1 MQTKRICPY
10 PGLRPFNEEESIFF
24 KGREEHIDKI
34 ISQLQEKKFL
44 MVTGASGDGK
54 SSLIYAGLIPRSRAG
69 FFKTRFNNWMV
80 VDFRPER
87 APLSNLAAALNN
99 HLDFK
104 DVNELEEDLSYGFSS
119 LAKIYKE
126 SKYYLDTGSDRFIK
140 ADNEQKQELK
150 NKSANLLILIDQFEE
165 LFTNSEN
172 FNKGK
177 PSLQA
182 ITLIN
187 LIIETTKIA
196 EKENLPIYIVCTM
209 RSDYVGDCAA
219 FKGLPELI
227 VYSQFFVPRLKRQE
241 IHRAILEPAKLSGN
255 KINNRLIE
263 RLINELGDGLDQ
275 LPILQ
280 HALNRIWKSHMDDG
294 AEEMDII
301 HCAKVGGLDGG
312 LLPKDQKELF
322 MIWYNQQP
330 LFKLKILEN
339 ASLTNVLN
347 AHARELFETAVDYCR
362 KHIGQD
368 ISREEA
374 KELLRKIFT
383 CLTKINDAR
392 AVRNR
397 SSILEIKQIIG
408 DNITTSLIEGLVNV
422 YREPDNTLLKPFIT
436 SDLKTLHLNDND
448 ILDITHESLIRNWTE
463 LTNWTKQDH
472 ENVMVLNDFKKQVE
486 RWEQKARSADYL
498 LTIGSLS
505 YFKGWYQLINP
516 NPYLIAKYDT
526 SNIDPQQKVE
536 EAKEFISSAEHY
548 LQISEATIKRKRKA
562 VIAITTVIAI
572 ILIGFTSWAFL
583 ERNKALTQQ
592 EIADQKTQEAKLSEN
607 QAIKSGQEAL
617 KAKNNAVLLKEKAE
631 TSEKSAITAKK
642 QAELSKKEALSAK
655 TVAETAKRRAEEQTE
670 VAKKEKNNAEQQ
682 KTVAEQ
688 QKNKAEVAELKS
700 RKLKLLSV
708 AQNLALKSSLYKKNK
723 NLAGQL
729 AVQAHKFHK
738 NNGGLAEDPV
748 VYEGLRNA
756 YTVLDSGIHTTLS
769 GSEMEP
775 RMLLEVGSKLISA
788 GVDGKILEQDYLKG
802 KSGFLSQIKYAS
814 PINAFFNKPE
824 SKNIATGHDNFSVCI
839 WEVKNLMNSSVGK
852 NIEYRELKGHKNYV
866 RAVLFSSDEK
876 HIVTAG
882 KDSTIIIWDMQDQ
895 KIAQQK
901 AIKVSAAVRALH
913 YLNKETQLIAALED
927 GKIILCNP
935 ENGEEKTLFK
945 HATAKPLCMSLNTV
959 KNNLLVGFSD
969 GIVRS
974 FDMDYK
980 DINQVKYWDFKT
992 HATAVEYILFNKDF
1006 SLVATSSSDKTIKLY
1021 NFHTYFENYNSIGTS
1036 IELKNHNSKVKSIIF
1051 TSDSKI
1057 AAGCSD
1063 KTIRIWETSSE
1074 VLVDK
1079 VCALLKTNMNET
1091 DWKSIVGEDIP
1102 YEKTCEGIKN

>member
-10 PGLRPFNEEESIFF
+10 PGLRPFNEDESIFF

-34 ISQLQEKKFL
+34 ISQLQQKKFL

-87 APLSNLAAALNN
+87 APLSNLAGALNN
-99 HLDFK
+99 HLAFS
-104 DVNELEEDLSYGFSS
+104 DVNNLEEELSYGFSS

-126 SKYYLDTGSDRFIK
+126 SKHYLDTTSDSFIN
-140 ADNEQKQELK
+140 ADPDKKKDLK

-301 HCAKVGGLDGG
+301 HYAKVGGIQGD
-312 LLPKDQKELF
+312 LLPDNQKTVFTL
-322 MIWYNQQP
+322 WYDQQP
-330 LFKLKILEN
+330 AFKQKILQG

-347 AHARELFETAVDYCR
+347 AHARELFELSVAYCH
-362 KHIGQD
+362 KHIGRD
-368 ISREEA
+368 ISRQEA
-374 KELLRKIFT
+374 QALLQRIFT
-383 CLTKINDAR
+383 CLTKINDSR

-408 DNITTSLIEGLVNV
+408 DNIETDLIEGLVNV

-436 SDLKTLHLNDND
+436 SDIKTLPLHDND

-463 LTNWTKQDH
+463 LTNWTRQDH
-472 ENVMVLNDFKKQVE
+472 ENVLVLNDFKKQVE
-486 RWEQKARSADYL
+486 RWEQKTRSTDYL

-505 YFKGWYQLINP
+505 YFKNWYQTINP

-526 SNIDPQQKVE
+526 SNADSGQKVE
-536 EAKEFISSAEHY
+536 NAKQLIFSGNAY
-548 LQISEATIKRKRKA
+548 LQISEATIKRKRRA
-562 VIAITTVIAI
+562 VFAITAIIAIV
-572 ILIGFTSWAFL
+572 LVGFTSWAFL

-592 EIADQKTQEAKLSEN
+592 VIANQKTTEAKVSEN
-607 QAIKSGQEAL
+607 QARQLEKEAL
-617 KAKNNAVLLKEKAE
+617 KAKNAAILLKEKAE
-631 TSEKSAITAKK
+631 ISEKSALTAKQ
-642 QAELSKKEALSAK
+642 QAELSKQEALSAK
-655 TVAETAKRRAEEQTE
+655 AIAEIEKRNAQQQTE
-670 VAKKEKNNAEQQ
+670 VAKTEKNNAEEQ
-682 KTVAEQ
+682 KTAAEQ
-688 QKNKAEVAELKS
+688 QKTKAEQAELKS

-723 NLAGQL
+723 KLVGQL
-729 AVQAHKFHK
+729 AVQAYKFNK
-738 NNGGLAEDPV
+738 NNGGTTEDPV
-748 VYEGLRNA
+748 IYEGLRNA
-756 YTVLDSGIHTTLS
+756 YAVLDSGLHTTLA
-769 GSEMEP
+769 GSRVEQ
-775 RMLLEVGSKLISA
+775 RVLVEVDKKLISA
-788 GVDGKILEQDYLKG
+788 GVDGKLINQDYMNG
-802 KSGFLSQIKYAS
+802 QSDFLSQLNYKS
-814 PINAFFNKPE
+814 PINTLIASPYGNYF
-824 SKNIATGHDNFSVCI
+824 ATGHDNFTVCI
-839 WEVKNLMNSSVGK
+839 WNTASVLNK
-852 NIEYRELKGHKNYV
+852 SQALLYRELKGHKGVV
-866 RAVLFSSDEK
+866 RAVLFSTDGN

-882 KDSTIIIWDMQDQ
+882 KDSVIRIWNIQDPKIMQEKTI
-895 KIAQQK
+895 KASS
-901 AIKVSAAVRALH
+901 AIKALT
-913 YLNKETQLIAALED
+913 YFENETQLIAALEN
-927 GKIILCNP
+927 GNIMLYNTV
-935 ENGEEKTLFK
+935 NGEQLTLFK
-945 HATAKPLCMSLNTV
+945 HATSKPLCLAYN
-959 KNNLLVGFSD
+959 KLINNLLVGFSD
-969 GIVRS
+969 GTVRS
-974 FDMDYK
+974 FDMNFK
-980 DINQVKYWDFKT
+980 DIKSIKHWEFKV
-992 HATAVEYILFNKDF
+992 HLTAVEYLIFNKDF
-1006 SLVATSSSDKTIKLY
+1006 SLVASVSADKTIKLY
-1021 NFHTYFENYNSIGTS
+1021 NFEAYFQNYNSIGTA

-1051 TSDSKI
+1051 TSDNKI
-1057 AAGCSD
+1057 AAGCTD
-1063 KTIRIWETSSE
+1063 KTVRIWDTSSA

-1079 VCALLKTNMNET
+1079 ICSLLKSSMNES

-1102 YEKTCEGIKN
+1102 YEKTCN